1 MSGRCSEPVGRGTGC
16 SGSRGDG
23 PKCRKESVMTNGGL
37 GIRRTAIALVLAS
50 LACSTTTF
58 ESTWRAPDA
67 RPLRLSGRKVVAMF
81 LSKNAAR
88 RRRAEDALAREISA
102 RGAQGVP
109 AYAVLS
115 DAEVQDQDAA
125 KAKLE

>member
-1 MSGRCSEPVGRGTGC
+1 MTKVG
-16 SGSRGDG
+16 
-23 PKCRKESVMTNGGL
+23 P

-67 RPLRLSGRKVVAMF
+67 RPLKLSGRKVVAMF

-109 AYAVLS
+109 AYTVLS

-125 KAKLE
+125 KAKLESFGFSGA